1 MNHRIA
7 FGALLIVSLL
17 AIGCESTPPTEPE
30 VAELGQ
36 QPVTLTTQSA
46 ATRMPIAGSFDA
58 LSWEGLECRV
68 TAGGV
73 EQCRGGQANTVFE
86 GDLVGSV
93 VFTYHRVSG
102 KWIAPTEMYHQTAG
116 GRVQGEVTWNSRS
129 GWIDG
134 TYSAQCQEVCSGTF
148 VAHGSGDL
156 AGVKFQIKWSG
167 YWPMTYEGYALDPHG
182 G

>member
-1 MNHRIA
+1 MTHRFVLI
-7 FGALLIVSLL
+7 ALLTVGLL
-17 AIGCESTPPTEPE
+17 AVGCESTPPTEPE

-36 QPVTLTTQSA
+36 QPVTLTAMSV

-58 LSWEGLECRV
+58 LSWEGIECRY
-68 TAGGV
+68 TNGGV
-73 EQCRGGQANTVFE
+73 RQCRGGQANTVFG
-86 GDLVGSV
+86 GDLVGPV
-93 VFTYHRVSG
+93 VFTYQRISDKWLSG
-102 KWIAPTEMYHQTAG
+102 PEVFHQTAG
-116 GRVQGEVTWNSRS
+116 GRVLGEVTWNSRT
-129 GWIDG
+129 GPIEG

-167 YWPMTYEGYALDPHG
+167 LWPMGYEGYALDPHG